1 MVMEV
6 NLKYTKKESRAI
18 MEIPINST
26 KEDIEKRYDVVLK
39 KHRQMK
45 IDGTLT
51 KEAEEDF
58 QKKTDAYRILMGYEV
73 EEPKVPKKETY
84 VDKAFVK
91 AGMDRKKAG
100 NFFYY
105 YKYHILVTIIVIII
119 IAASVYSIVTKVKPD
134 ITIGVLGE
142 VHEQT
147 TDTFKQ
153 KITKNIPEIKEVGLE
168 TVMLSDRINDPN
180 SSMYI
185 QKAMVIFAASNTD
198 VFLLSK
204 YVFDRYAYD
213 GAFMAMDDVAKD
225 LKIDTKSS
233 DYLKLKVVEEWNL
246 PKNPNENRTV
256 KSYKDSEP
264 KLYGI
269 DVTNSKFFKDVD
281 VLGPEKILAVRAKP
295 KNLELIQKLAKLF
308 AN

>member
-1 MVMEV
+1 M
-6 NLKYTKKESRAI
+6 KYTKKESRTI
-18 MEIPINST
+18 MEIPTNST
-26 KEDIEKRYDVVLK
+26 KEDIEKRYDVILK
-39 KHRQMK
+39 KYRQMK

-73 EEPKVPKKETY
+73 QDPKVPEKETY

-91 AGMDRKKAG
+91 AGMDRKKVG

-105 YKYHILVTIIVIII
+105 HKYHILVTIIAVIII
-119 IAASVYSIVTKVKPD
+119 ATSVYSIATKVKPD
-134 ITIGVLGE
+134 ITIGLLGE
-142 VHEQT
+142 VHEQA

-153 KITKNIPEIKEVGLE
+153 KITKNVPEIKEVGLE
-168 TVMLSDRINDPN
+168 TVMLSNRINDPN

-185 QKAMVIFAASNTD
+185 QKAMILFAASDTD

-204 YVFDRYAYD
+204 YVFDQYAYD

-233 DYLKLKVVEEWNL
+233 DYLKLRVVEEWNQPQD
-246 PKNPNENRTV
+246 PKEKRTV
-256 KSYKDSEP
+256 KSYRDSEP

-281 VLGPEKILAVRAKP
+281 ILGPEKILAVRAEP
-295 KNLELIQKLAKLF
+295 ENLQLILKLAKLF
-308 AN
+308 AD